1 MSEGKKR
8 FKILIIDDSEVV
20 LEVTKAAL
28 LAAGHEVITHDRA
41 AGSVARILQDKPDL
55 VLIDVNMPHLGGEVI
70 VRMLATARPG
80 DETIV
85 LLYSSLPKAVL
96 AEKVQAT
103 GAQGFIQKSSNMSQL
118 VRDVN
123 HCLRRLKGQP

>member
-1 MSEGKKR
+1 MSEGKRR
-8 FKILIIDDSEVV
+8 FKILVIDASEVV

-28 LAAGHEVITHDRA
+28 IAAGHEVLTHDRS
-41 AGSVARILQDKPDL
+41 AGSVARILQDNPDL
-55 VLIDVNMPHLGGEVI
+55 ILIDVNMPHLGGEMI
-70 VRMLATARPG
+70 VRMLATARPA

-85 LLYSSLPKAVL
+85 LLYSSLPKEVL
-96 AEKVQAT
+96 REKVQST
-103 GAQGFIQKSSNMSQL
+103 GAQGFIHKSADMFQL